1 VKGSIIDVSTS
12 VNNAALFQDL
22 LALHPSNSETA
33 KKRGPDAYMNAKFI
47 NIILMLSETR
57 PSLFDIQF

>member
-33 KKRGPDAYMNAKFI
+33 KKRGPDACMNAKFI
-47 NIILMLSETR
+47 NIILMLPETR
-57 PSLFDIQF
+57 PALFDIQF

>member
-1 VKGSIIDVSTS
+1 VKGSIIDVRTS
-12 VNNAALFQDL
+12 VNNAALFHDL

-47 NIILMLSETR
+47 NIIRDQAVT
-57 PSLFDIQF
+57 F